1 MANARSVS
9 PYIFCVIAW
18 ERQFAATQLLPR
30 LRKTPVLRG
39 AYLCGWSCSGIVVR
53 HMSYVIQ
60 GQPSL
65 EDIFI
70 CQNDLFRVGVRIS
83 AGELVVSFGV
93 WYFRL
98 VHAYAK
104 GSSNCYSNILDG
116 QAMEMSHLGD
126 GIEAPCLHSQK
137 SDGKTDDTMR
147 NGSTQPGRVGVWWRT
162 VVPYRVRLRASSSF
176 SSSSLRWS
184 ENTL

>member
-1 MANARSVS
+1 MGEAVRRHTAASS
-9 PYIFCVIAW
+9 PSKNPGPSW
-18 ERQFAATQLLPR
+18 SLP
-30 LRKTPVLRG
+30 LWLVLFGHRG
-39 AYLCGWSCSGIVVR
+39 P
-53 HMSYVIQ
+53 SYVICHSRTAEPR
-60 GQPSL
+60 GPFHL
-65 EDIFI
+65 P
-70 CQNDLFRVGVRIS
+70 NDLFRVGVRIS
-83 AGELVVSFGV
+83 ASELVFSFGV

-98 VHAYAK
+98 VHACTK

-116 QAMEMSHLGD
+116 QAMEMSHRGD

-147 NGSTQPGRVGVWWRT
+147 NGSTQPGLVGVWWRT